1 MYTYY
6 KIKFICEMIGFVL
19 GGLALIVLISMN
31 IYYKLKSKK

>member
-6 KIKFICEMIGFVL
+6 KIKFICEMIGFVVS
-19 GGLALIVLISMN
+19 GLALIVLIIMN

>member
-6 KIKFICEMIGFVL
+6 KIKFICEMIGFVV
-19 GGLALIVLISMN
+19 GGLVLIVLIIMN